1 MSITIIGG
9 TWYAGPS
16 PTEGDDHNFP
26 ALTREERQ
34 ALDRK
39 EAKAQTL
46 KHLAEALRGY
56 SEGGRLPW
64 RIRLHWLTHPL
75 WVYRSCKHTAEDR
88 DDLEAMGWRELGH
101 TTMEDM

>member
-1 MSITIIGG
+1 MSITSNFGVLYVAAPQEG
-9 TWYAGPS
+9 NAS
-16 PTEGDDHNFP
+16 VPTP
-26 ALTREERQ
+26 LTREERQ
-34 ALDRK
+34 SLDRK

-88 DDLEAMGWRELGH
+88 DDLEAMGWRMIGH